1 MMGETPYSSHTKS
14 PDLSGFFRYFVTYI
28 ILSVI
33 NHHLKE
39 LPAKFSKR
47 NT

>member
-28 ILSVI
+28 ILSVMKSS
-33 NHHLKE
+33 LKRI
-39 LPAKFSKR
+39 AC
-47 NT
+47 